1 MGQHVTI
8 ELFGRSYTLQAESD
22 SVGAET
28 ENAADALVGEVEE
41 VETQHAGMKPGLS
54 RLDVLI
60 LAAMNIVHENVKLK
74 KKQSVLLQDVS
85 DRSADLI
92 ERLDKCLT
100 QQSCPP
106 G

>member
-8 ELFGRSYTLQAESD
+8 ELFGRSYNLSADSDTVSTQRAVDTLI
-22 SVGAET
+22 
-28 ENAADALVGEVEE
+28 EE
-41 VETQHAGMKPGLS
+41 VAEVQSQHTGMRPSLS

-60 LAAMNIVHENVKLK
+60 LAAMNIAHENAKLK
-74 KKQSVLLQDVS
+74 KKQSLLLRDVS

-92 ERLDKCLT
+92 KRLDMCLT
-100 QQSCPP
+100 QQSDVP